1 MIENEPTDNKPATQ
15 GVTFTAEQQAKID
28 EIVKKAM
35 GRAGKDARE
44 QLDIERAEKSRLTGE
59 LQTAQTALANSVNS
73 TERDELKQQIQTIS
87 QELQSEKQSRLD
99 SENREISYRRSA
111 LIAQMCVDNDLIDC
125 ETVSALTENNLV
137 WNADKKSF
145 DVVDNSIGVDTDD
158 DGIPQEVSLAAFFSN
173 FATKRPYL
181 VKSSIRTGS
190 GSGDS
195 SRSGLP
201 TGRQEYKVEDI
212 FGKASNSKLANA
224 LMQRDKAA
232 YHALKREAK
241 QKHLI

>member
-1 MIENEPTDNKPATQ
+1 MSETTEEQPQIPI
-15 GVTFTAEQQAKID
+15 VTFTPEQQAKID

-181 VKSSIRTGS
+181 VKSDARTGS

-201 TGRQEYKVEDI
+201 TGRQQHKVEDI
-212 FGKASNSKLANA
+212 FGKGSSSKLANDLA
-224 LMQRDKAA
+224 RTNPQEYRR
-232 YHALKREAK
+232 LKTEARSK
-241 QKHLI
+241 RII

>member
-1 MIENEPTDNKPATQ
+1 MTDDTEQPQPKTTP
-15 GVTFTAEQQAKID
+15 VTFTDEQQTKID

-35 GRAGKDARE
+35 GRAGKEARE
-44 QLDIERAEKSRLTGE
+44 QLDIERAEKSRLTAD
-59 LQTAQTALANSVNS
+59 LQAAKDALVNAAS
-73 TERDELKQQIQTIS
+73 TIERDELEQQIQTIS
-87 QELQSEKQSRLD
+87 QELQSEKQSRRD

-125 ETVSALTENNLV
+125 ETVAALTENNLV

-201 TGRQEYKVEDI
+201 TGRQEYKVEEI
-212 FGKASNSKLANA
+212 FGRGSNSQLANRLA
-224 LMQRDKAA
+224 QKDPAA
-232 YHALKREAK
+232 YRRLKAEARNK
-241 QKHLI
+241 KLI